1 MGFFYSLVTFKQ
13 ICNIDIFLKFWPLF
27 KYLFDLVLANV
38 ILTVTVS
45 LENELGATLIS
56 FQFLIKKF

>member
-1 MGFFYSLVTFKQ
+1 MTFKQ
-13 ICNIDIFLKFWPLF
+13 ICNTDIFLKFWPLF

>member
-1 MGFFYSLVTFKQ
+1 MTFKQ
-13 ICNIDIFLKFWPLF
+13 ICNIDIFFKFWALF